1 MSDMRTLK
9 DLAEIQLI
17 HERYEH
23 DYAAYVAML
32 QTRTR
37 LRR

>member
-1 MSDMRTLK
+1 MPDMRTQHE
-9 DLAEIQLI
+9 LAAIKHI
-17 HERYEH
+17 HERYAH

>member
-9 DLAEIQLI
+9 ELSKIQLI
-17 HERYEH
+17 HERYEL
-23 DYAAYVAML
+23 DYAAYVAVL
-32 QTRTR
+32 KARFR